1 MRRDLINVRKGIKG
15 LVVMS
20 AELDDIFQK
29 LLVGAVPPGS
39 LRTLTRTLTPTLAL
53 TLTLT
58 LAVTLTLTLT
68 LSLTLPRCRPAGSP
82 PIRRSSRSP
91 PGRATSSCDGSSS
104 LTGRATGRPRSAVIS
119 N

>member
-39 LRTLTRTLTPTLAL
+39 LRTLTLNRTRTRTLTITW
-53 TLTLT
+53 T
-58 LAVTLTLTLT
+58 LAVTLTLTH
-68 LSLTLPRCRPAGSP
+68 P
-82 PIRRSSRSP
+82 
-91 PGRATSSCDGSSS
+91 
-104 LTGRATGRPRSAVIS
+104 
-119 N
+119 